1 VAKIPKEKPV
11 KDDIA
16 YKMQVLEETLLLSK
30 KDNTKVLKILEKA
43 YKTTRVMQDD
53 EIKDLINQ
61 AYNEIITS
69 DMEV

>member
-1 VAKIPKEKPV
+1 MAKIPKEKPV

-53 EIKDLINQ
+53 EINDLINQ

>member
-1 VAKIPKEKPV
+1 MARIPKEKPV

-61 AYNEIITS
+61 AYNEITS

>member
-1 VAKIPKEKPV
+1 MAKIPKEKPV